1 MATKDDFT
9 VLWVVGTHGNIQIMY
24 HRNVETYM
32 ILLTNVTQKKI
43 NKKKLKKEF
52 KKENI
57 ETNLTEFSS
66 KRNRKLLKYGI
77 IQE

>member
-1 MATKDDFT
+1 
-9 VLWVVGTHGNIQIMY
+9 
-24 HRNVETYM
+24 M